1 MSIANIGS
9 PFKPIAPVAPKTTE
23 APNKVEGG
31 NKTSFGQMFTSAIHE
46 VDKLQTQANGQIQDM
61 VLDKGNVT
69 PHDAML
75 ALEKADVAFQ
85 LMTQV
90 RAKIIRAYEDIMR
103 TQV

>member
-1 MSIANIGS
+1 MLSN
-9 PFKPIAPVAPKTTE
+9 VTE
-23 APNKVEGG
+23 APKQVEGG
-31 NKTSFGQMFTSAIHE
+31 NKTSFGQMFNSAIHE

-69 PHDAML
+69 PHDAMI

-90 RAKIIRAYEDIMR
+90 RSKLFVR
-103 TQV
+103 TKK

>member
-1 MSIANIGS
+1 MSIANIS
-9 PFKPIAPVAPKTTE
+9 NLFKPIAPIAPNVTE
-23 APNKVEGG
+23 APKPVQPGQ
-31 NKTSFGQMFTSAIHE
+31 KTSFSEMFGNAIHE
-46 VDKLQTQANGQIQDM
+46 VEKLQTQANGQIQDM

-69 PHDAML
+69 PHDAMI

-90 RAKIIRAYEDIMR
+90 RTKIINAYQEVMR

>member
-1 MSIANIGS
+1 MSIANIGNM
-9 PFKPIAPVAPKTTE
+9 FKPIAPVTPNVVEAPKNTE
-23 APNKVEGG
+23 KSQKAN
-31 NKTSFGQMFTSAIHE
+31 FGEMFSNAIHE

-69 PHDAML
+69 PHDAMI

-90 RAKIIRAYEDIMR
+90 RTKIITAYQEIMR